1 MGNSQTRNKDVVSG
15 VVIKE
20 AYDNFSKTL
29 AHPDYSDKLHTESK
43 GIWEMWE
50 QYVAKYG
57 DANCMAY
64 REYMIGGMRGEY
76 KFWSYKQVNTKVER
90 IADGL
95 DALKLSG
102 EKNVG
107 IWSKNSP
114 EWMLASLAC
123 WRQRCKVV
131 PFYDTLGPEAML
143 YILELTGITVLF
155 TEAFRLDKIIE
166 LVQNNKAKVKLE
178 TIVILD
184 PFENNSNNGL
194 DLADQERLQK
204 LSMLDLSL
212 VTLSDFQES
221 SECASVSGSAD
232 DIAIIMFTSG
242 TTGKPKGALLSHSNV
257 ATSAYS
263 GSCMIQEFPKVV
275 KTLRHYSYLPL
286 PHIFEMAMEMFSF
299 ANGACVYYSTGD
311 LKKLV
316 EELQLVKPTIF
327 AGVPRVYQKF
337 YDKIMLAAQS
347 GLKGWLIRQCLSG
360 DGYITKSLGVRDI
373 FYNKLLTKISKKLG
387 LNECQLLISG
397 AAPLS
402 GYLHEFLLNLIPGV
416 SVMQGYGMTETTAC
430 GTVMRPDDRAGGHV
444 GGPTL
449 VTYIKLRDVPEMNR
463 LHSNNPPDGEIL
475 IGGPANFKGYYKNP
489 AKTEETLIDESGT
502 MWVATGD
509 IGVIC
514 PNNSIK
520 IVDRKK
526 NIFKLAQGEY
536 IAVEKIEMAYS
547 KCPAVN
553 QLWVYGNS
561 YKTCIVAVVNPS
573 LPWIWKQEFFPAT
586 PDVDPMNPKVA
597 GPVYAKWVC
606 SKKNREMLTKAC
618 LAEMEIYANEL
629 KGFEKVKAIY
639 LEEYVSE
646 LGTAFTPENNLLTPS
661 MKLMRPKLK
670 ARYLDEIKNMYTGLG
685 MAPQAGENW

>member
-1 MGNSQTRNKDVVSG
+1 
-15 VVIKE
+15 
-20 AYDNFSKTL
+20 
-29 AHPDYSDKLHTESK
+29 
-43 GIWEMWE
+43 
-50 QYVAKYG
+50 
-57 DANCMAY
+57 MAY
-64 REYMIGGMRGEY
+64 REYMTDGERGEY
-76 KFWSYKQVNTKVER
+76 KFWSYNLVNTKVKR
-90 IADGL
+90 IASGL
-95 DALKLSG
+95 DALNLSG

-114 EWMLASLAC
+114 EWMLACLAC
-123 WRQRCKVV
+123 WRQRYKVV

-143 YILELTGITVLF
+143 YILELTGITLLF
-155 TEAFRLDKIIE
+155 TEASRVDKIMQ
-166 LVQNNKAKVKLE
+166 LVQSNKEKVKLE
-178 TIVILD
+178 TIVIVD
-184 PFENNSNNGL
+184 PFENLATNGF
-194 DLADQERLQK
+194 DINEYSRLEK
-204 LSMLDLSL
+204 LKLLNLCL

-221 SECASVSGSAD
+221 SECASVSGSGD

-242 TTGKPKGALLSHSNV
+242 TTGKPKGALLSHSNL
-257 ATSAYS
+257 ASSAYS
-263 GSCMIQEFPKVV
+263 GSCMIQEFPEAVQN
-275 KTLRHYSYLPL
+275 LRHYSYLPL
-286 PHIFEMAMEMFSF
+286 PHIFEMAMEVIMF
-299 ANGACVYYSTGD
+299 ANGACIYYSTGD

-316 EELQLVKPTIF
+316 EELQMVKPTIF

-347 GLKGWLIRQCLSG
+347 GVKGWLLRKCLSK
-360 DGYITKSLGVRDI
+360 DGYITKHLGVRD
-373 FYNKLLTKISKKLG
+373 LLFNRLLKKVARKIG
-387 LNECQLLISG
+387 LDECQVLISG

-402 GYLHEFLLNLIPGV
+402 GYLHEFLLTLIPGV

-430 GTVMRPDDRAGGHV
+430 GTVMRPHDRAGGHV

-475 IGGPANFKGYYKNP
+475 IGGPPIFKGYYKNDS
-489 AKTEETLIDESGT
+489 KTEETLIEESET

-547 KCPAVN
+547 KCAAVN
-553 QLWVYGNS
+553 QLWVYGSS
-561 YKTCIVAVVNPS
+561 YKTCIVAIVNPS
-573 LPWIWKQEFFPAT
+573 LPWVWQQDFFPTT
-586 PDVDPMNPKVA
+586 PEVDAMNPKVA
-597 GPVYAKWVC
+597 GPVYTEWIC
-606 SKKNREMLTKAC
+606 SQENREMLTKAC
-618 LAEMEIYANEL
+618 LAAMVTCEKDL
-629 KGFEKVKAIY
+629 KGFEKVKAIH

-670 ARYLDEIKNMYTGLG
+670 AHYLDELKNMYSELG

>member
-1 MGNSQTRNKDVVSG
+1 MGNSQTKNEDIVSG
-15 VVIKE
+15 VIYKE
-20 AYDNFSKTL
+20 AYGNFSKTL
-29 AHPDYSDKLHTESK
+29 AHRDHSGELQTVNKC
-43 GIWEMWE
+43 IWELWE
-50 QYVAKYG
+50 EYVALHG
-57 DANCMAY
+57 EANCMAY
-64 REYMIGGMRGEY
+64 RQYMPGGIRGEY
-76 KFWSYKQVNTKVER
+76 KFWSYKKVNIKAQQ
-90 IADGL
+90 IANGL
-95 DALKLSG
+95 HALKLSG

-114 EWMLASLAC
+114 EWMLAALAC
-123 WRQRCKVV
+123 WRQGCKVV
-131 PFYDTLGPEAML
+131 PFYDTLGPDAML
-143 YILELTGITVLF
+143 YILELTGITLLF
-155 TEAFRLDKIIE
+155 TEAFRLDNILQ
-166 LVQNNKAKVKLE
+166 LVEDNKEKVKLE

-184 PFENNSNNGL
+184 NFENNSAAEINLL
-194 DLADQERLQK
+194 DQQRMEK
-204 LSMLDLSL
+204 LKLLDLSL
-212 VTLSDFQES
+212 VKLSDFQQS
-221 SECASVSGSAD
+221 SECAPVSGCPD

-242 TTGKPKGALLSHSNV
+242 TTGMPKGALLSHSNV
-257 ATSAYS
+257 ATSAFS
-263 GSCMIQEFPKVV
+263 GCSMIQEFPKAVQD
-275 KTLRHYSYLPL
+275 LRHYSYLPL
-286 PHIFEMAMEMFSF
+286 PHIFEMAMEVIMF

-316 EELQLVKPTIF
+316 EELVMVRPTVF

-337 YDKIMLAAQS
+337 YDKIMMATQA
-347 GLKGWLIRQCLSG
+347 GLKGWLLRQCLST
-360 DGYITKSLGVRDI
+360 DGSMTKVLGVRDI
-373 FYNKLLTKISKKLG
+373 LYNPLLTKVSKKIG
-387 LNECQLLISG
+387 LDECQLLISG

-463 LHSNNPPDGEIL
+463 MHSNNPPDGEIL

-489 AKTEETLIDESGT
+489 AKTAETLIDESGT

-573 LPWIWKQEFFPAT
+573 LPWVWKQDFFSAEPE
-586 PDVDPMNPKVA
+586 VDMMNPEVA
-597 GPVYAKWVC
+597 GPVYAKWIC
-606 SKKNREMLTKAC
+606 SEKNREMLTKAC
-618 LAEMEIYANEL
+618 LAEMETYAHEL
-629 KGFEKVKAIY
+629 KGFEKVKAIH

-670 ARYLDEIKNMYTGLG
+670 ARYLDEIKNMYSGLG
-685 MAPQAGENW
+685 MAPEAGENW